1 MSILLRPT
9 QNDLEFILD
18 QLRCNPQSK
27 FIDQIVL
34 TLGFDSNVVSEL
46 RDNVSGCDNIDD
58 LRCKF
63 DIFRFHAIVDYCDR
77 EAKNIKNTIVETGD
91 LPLSLRS
98 LIASDSVIFTKLK
111 MKWFWEFP
119 KIETIDQLLDK
130 FRKTRYTRTHGLTY
144 LSPIECL
151 EGAAYYGHKDMAKKA
166 LNILQHWE
174 NVDYN
179 KPMIKAASS
188 GRIDMCKF
196 VLKRAPLF
204 GVKTSSILRA
214 AAENGQIEFLKWF
227 LSLEWVNPDVQTLQ
241 IATVAAI
248 KNDKI
253 DVVMYFIE
261 TGLIVANNLAR
272 LALVH
277 CRTYV
282 TKFLFEKGLISPDYL
297 LERASRYDDR
307 EMMQLALEKGV
318 TNINTVTEESIHQF
332 YTIESIIF
340 LLNWGANDYN
350 TFMVKAAQ
358 LRGSTGE
365 ELVNLM
371 IFKGANDFNRVVL
384 ELIGNNNNNEFMLR
398 KMFECGADN
407 YDEAITLAEERN
419 VGNVLTDTIN
429 YIKQLKTEL
438 TNC

>member
-18 QLRCNPQSK
+18 QLRHNPQSK

-34 TLGFDSNVVSEL
+34 TLGFDLNVVSEL
-46 RDNVSGCDNIDD
+46 RDNINGCDNIDD
-58 LRCKF
+58 LQRQFDKF
-63 DIFRFHAIVDYCDR
+63 RNIAAENYCNV
-77 EAKNIKNTIVETGD
+77 EQKKLFELIVETGD
-91 LPLSLRS
+91 LPLGLRS
-98 LIASDSVIFTKLK
+98 FLTASPDILNKLK
-111 MKWFWEFP
+111 NVWWKNISIKTVNE
-119 KIETIDQLLDK
+119 LLDK

-144 LSPIECL
+144 LSPIDCL
-151 EGAAYYGHKDMAKKA
+151 EGAAYYGHKDMAEKA
-166 LNILQHWE
+166 LNILRHWE
-174 NVDYN
+174 NVNYN

-188 GRIDMCKF
+188 GRINMCKF

-204 GVKTSSILRA
+204 GVETSSILRA

-241 IATVAAI
+241 IAAVAAI

-253 DVVMYFIE
+253 DVVMYFIAA
-261 TGLIVANNLAR
+261 GLVVVNDLAR

-371 IFKGANDFNRVVL
+371 ISKGANDFNRVVL